1 MAGDVTFSPGLPV
14 EIGQIDRELKK
25 LWEQADG
32 SSTRASLMNLAV
44 YCRGESAMVD
54 NTQLVAEF
62 TREHAC
68 RAIVI
73 AVDPAATI
81 NRAQAWISAHCHMSR
96 AGGKQVCCEQISF
109 LLEGDA
115 KSIFPNI
122 IFSHLDSDLPLY
134 LWWQGEFHH
143 PMDEQLLTWVD
154 RLIYD
159 SASWSDWK
167 SQFTH
172 LEDCIPKTGPR
183 LTLCDLNWT
192 RALYLRQAL
201 AQLFDD
207 PSTLAYIDSIAKC
220 EITHGR
226 GFTST
231 AVLFIGWLMA
241 QLGWKLSNIDGNEYT
256 LQTVAGAQVN
266 VTLFEKEGP
275 AISNCV
281 LDCGNASFRFG
292 RETDSEFFHADLFL
306 PDAVERHYLLPAGKE
321 EKIALIDQELT
332 QGGKHR
338 IYAKAL
344 KAVEALF
351 PTAA

>member
-1 MAGDVTFSPGLPV
+1 MAENVTFSPGLPV
-14 EIGQIDRELKK
+14 EIGQVDRELKK
-25 LWEQADG
+25 LWEQTDG

-44 YCRGESAMVD
+44 YCQGEASMLE

-68 RAIVI
+68 RAIVT
-73 AVDPAATI
+73 AVDAASAN

-96 AGGKQVCCEQISF
+96 AGAKQVCCEQISF
-109 LLEGDA
+109 LLEGKA
-115 KSIFPNI
+115 TSVFPNI

-134 LWWQGEFHH
+134 LWWQGEFHR

-159 SASWSDWK
+159 SASWMDWK
-167 SQFTH
+167 SQFAL

-207 PSTLAYIDSIAKC
+207 PATLPYIDVIARC

-226 GFTST
+226 GYTST
-231 AVLFIGWLMA
+231 AILFIGWLIA
-241 QLGWKLSNIDGNEYT
+241 QLGWKFEKVDGCEYF
-256 LQTVAGAQVN
+256 LQNAGGLQVV
-266 VTLFEKEGP
+266 VTLKEADGA

-281 LDCGNASFRFG
+281 LDCGEASFRFG
-292 RETDSEFFHADLFL
+292 READSEFFHADLLL
-306 PDAVERHYLLPAGKE
+306 PEGVERHYLLPAGKE

-344 KAVEALF
+344 KAVEGLF
-351 PTAA
+351 RQPA